1 MKQLLLLMLVLA
13 AAGPGIAQGRNAP
26 QSRTEALEKTYNM
39 TLFRGIDGDLF
50 DLESGPAAQSA
61 LAYRNI
67 LEWLPGRVPD
77 LRVAYRRDI
86 AIPYI
91 RGYVA
96 NLYLDELRVDP
107 AAISNLPVSDIGL
120 LKVIRGPVVIVGGSP
135 GGTIAIYTKRGEE
148 EEP

>member
-1 MKQLLLLMLVLA
+1 MKQLLLLILLLA
-13 AAGPGIAQGRNAP
+13 AAGPGVAQGRNTP
-26 QSRTEALEKTYNM
+26 QSRAEALEKAYQM

-50 DLESGPAAQSA
+50 DMESGPAAQSA

-67 LEWLPGRVPD
+67 LDWLPGRVPD
-77 LRVAYRRDI
+77 LQVAHYRDI

-91 RGYVA
+91 RGYAA

-107 AAISNLPVSDIGL
+107 ATISDLPVSDIGL
-120 LKVIRGPVVIVGGSP
+120 VKVIRGPVVIVGGSP

-148 EEP
+148 